1 MLVAVLVGLLMLY
14 CSLVGLL
21 EVVVGLDIDRLELLV
36 IDLLQVV
43 IGLLVVWVYFPG
55 SIVIRSMSSPRNNS
69 PFPNGSYL
77 EINNKMLID

>member
-1 MLVAVLVGLLMLY
+1 MLY

-21 EVVVGLDIDRLELLV
+21 EVVVGLDIDRLDLV
-36 IDLLQVV
+36 TDLLQVV

-77 EINNKMLID
+77 GINNKMLID